1 MKWCSLVKYYK
12 TYFSIF
18 IFAVQFSDD
27 IFHECWLRLSA
38 LLIRILFWNIY
49 FTYIHFN
56 VSRNHQS
63 KYFTSDIQTD
73 FFPLILYGYTLY
85 TIQYTFIYFCY
96 RCFFLFVNFSR
107 WRQFECCRKCV
118 LLAQNIIFVIPIHF
132 AIKQTNAAVR
142 ECRNINI
149 IFLLGFA
156 LFRCYYYLLDILK
169 FILFCT
175 QRWLSNNHFSIMQ
188 YFSEFLLKKSV

>member
-1 MKWCSLVKYYK
+1 MIFSMNAGWGWRHYLFEF
-12 TYFSIF
+12 YFEIY
-18 IFAVQFSDD
+18 I
-27 IFHECWLRLSA
+27 
-38 LLIRILFWNIY
+38 LLIYILMCLEIISPSTSQVIY
-49 FTYIHFN
+49 KQIFFHLYYMGIH
-56 VSRNHQS
+56 
-63 KYFTSDIQTD
+63 
-73 FFPLILYGYTLY
+73 Y
-85 TIQYTFIYFCY
+85 TIYIYIFLLSL
-96 RCFFLFVNFSR
+96 FFLFVNFSR
-107 WRQFECCRKCV
+107 WRQFMCCGKCV

-132 AIKQTNAAVR
+132 AIKQTNAAVN
-142 ECRNINI
+142 EYRNINI